1 VKCGDRCPQGTG
13 HTFRTGGTGS
23 GENPSCEQAS
33 VDKRICER
41 STSSDLRPGEARRGE
56 AGRALIAG
64 RGGPGRRPGSEPAD
78 RGRRLDGGGDLLCFR
93 HADVRSSRPPTRLN
107 MAVGRSV
114 GRLSAVEQVWTLDG
128 TASRDGRQQQQQPR
142 AGQRSSDGRPT
153 ADTVVCHATAPQQ
166 TLVDPCSVKRKR

>member
-1 VKCGDRCPQGTG
+1 MRGQVSGG
-13 HTFRTGGTGS
+13 H
-23 GENPSCEQAS
+23 
-33 VDKRICER
+33 R
-41 STSSDLRPGEARRGE
+41 SYVPHGRDGVRRESFLRAGVVRQTYLRALDVVRFTAGRGE

-142 AGQRSSDGRPT
+142 AGQRSSDVQPT
-153 ADTVVCHATAPQQ
+153 ADTAVCHATAPQQ
-166 TLVDPCSVKRKR
+166 TLADPCSVKRKR